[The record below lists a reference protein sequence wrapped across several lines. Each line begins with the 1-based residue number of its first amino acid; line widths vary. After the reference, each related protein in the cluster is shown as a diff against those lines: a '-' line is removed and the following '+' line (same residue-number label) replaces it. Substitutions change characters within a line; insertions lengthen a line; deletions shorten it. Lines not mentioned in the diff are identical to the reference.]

1 MHDWML
7 QFRLSLVCGF
17 VKKIY
22 AVIAEYLAGQDRA
35 GLEYS
40 RISVYVQDLVTFC
53 SSAIRETVG
62 FGVPLLSY
70 LNA

>member
-1 MHDWML
+1 ML
-7 QFRLSLVCGF
+7 QFRLSLIGGL

-22 AVIAEYLAGQDRA
+22 AVIAEYLTGQDRA

-53 SSAIRETVG
+53 SSTIWQAVG
-62 FGVPLLSY
+62 FGVPLLSC